1 MHVVTPVDRR
11 EVAPRG
17 TLSAAEL
24 LEQQLAATQ
33 EQLAEARERLV
44 AARRRVSELE
54 RAVENWVAMAEEL
67 RTSG

>member
-11 EVAPRG
+11 ELPARG
-17 TLSAAEL
+17 TLSASEL
-24 LEQQLAATQ
+24 LERQLASAQ

-54 RAVENWVAMAEEL
+54 RAVENWSQLAEEL
-67 RTSG
+67 RRSA